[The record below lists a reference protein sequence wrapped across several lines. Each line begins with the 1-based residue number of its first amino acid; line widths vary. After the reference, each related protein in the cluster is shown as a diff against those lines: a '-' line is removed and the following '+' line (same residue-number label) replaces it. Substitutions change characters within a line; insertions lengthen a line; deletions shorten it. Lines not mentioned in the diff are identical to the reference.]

1 MGNNVE
7 LLLIPQETSPD
18 PEDRLLAAL
27 RLFGMTVWPGAS
39 DGRRCPEGLRH
50 GGRCRHR
57 RGTADSLP
65 AVVAV
70 RPPGPPPASS
80 LRRCS

>member
-27 RLFGMTVWPGAS
+27 RLFGMAVWPGTEEDS
-39 DGRRCPEGLRH
+39 E
-50 GGRCRHR
+50 GRCAT
-57 RGTADSLP
+57 GDVEWTPLP
-65 AVVAV
+65 
-70 RPPGPPPASS
+70 
-80 LRRCS
+80 